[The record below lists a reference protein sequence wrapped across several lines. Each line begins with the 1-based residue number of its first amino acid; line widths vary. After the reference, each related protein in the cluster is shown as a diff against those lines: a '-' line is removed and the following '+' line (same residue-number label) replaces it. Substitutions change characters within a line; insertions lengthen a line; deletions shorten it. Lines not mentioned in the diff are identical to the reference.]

1 MKKNIIWVKFS
12 LPQALYETGSYL
24 YADDTLIFYQDK
36 HAEKIEKVLNKEFS
50 SLCEWFIENKFSIH
64 FGDDKIKTIFC
75 LTWKD
80 HQN

>member
-1 MKKNIIWVKFS
+1 MKKNIIRVKFS

-24 YADDTLIFYQDK
+24 CADDTLIFYQDK
-36 HAEKIEKVLNKEFS
+36 HVEKTEKVLNKEFS

-75 LTWKD
+75 LKLKA